1 MSSIVLLKNVE
12 VFGHEVQYKNMVT
25 QAFPN
30 HPQAAKLLDHEVL
43 TEGVLSGF
51 QDSSL
56 TPHDLVNAHIKPSLM
71 DYGSSRTPV

>member
-1 MSSIVLLKNVE
+1 MNGFKNAVGLKSLASDSSEDLLKNVE

-51 QDSSL
+51 
-56 TPHDLVNAHIKPSLM
+56 
-71 DYGSSRTPV
+71 